1 VSAEVAVSWDD
12 RLDHWDVERELA
24 SRLEDSDWVT
34 LQEAATRAGVSRA
47 ALRTWYRSDL
57 IPSRLV
63 EGPHGPQ
70 RLVPLAMVVARAADS
85 PRLRRNWERRL
96 GEEALVE
103 LLAHR
108 IEELEARVAAL
119 ERRDAAGGAQARRE

>member
-1 VSAEVAVSWDD
+1 MSWDD
-12 RLDHWDVERELA
+12 RLDQWDVERELA

-34 LQEAATRAGVSRA
+34 LQEASLRTGVSRA

-63 EGPHGPQ
+63 DGPHGPQ
-70 RLVPLAMVVARAADS
+70 RLVPLAMVAARAEES

-103 LLAHR
+103 LLQHR
-108 IEELEARVAAL
+108 IDELEARVAAL
-119 ERRDAAGGAQARRE
+119 ERRDTAGGTHAGRG